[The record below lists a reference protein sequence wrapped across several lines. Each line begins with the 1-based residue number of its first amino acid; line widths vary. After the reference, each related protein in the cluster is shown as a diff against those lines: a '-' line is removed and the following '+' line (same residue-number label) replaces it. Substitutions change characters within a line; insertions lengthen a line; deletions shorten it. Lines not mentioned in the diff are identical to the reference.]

1 MVFSSV
7 WVRTVSAAAAL
18 SLAAVPLAADCTE
31 DAMIVFD
38 GSGSMA
44 ETGFNQIGEPRIFDA
59 RRAMRAVMPQIAPN
73 RRIGLIVYGPGRAT
87 DTCSGIDLKFAPRQD
102 AASSVIDAIEGL
114 QPEGRTAL
122 TNAVGLAA
130 RTLDHTRKPGTIVLV
145 TDGKETCGGQPC
157 RLATELAAE
166 GVATT
171 VHVIGFKVRGE
182 HFGWDNQGVSG
193 YNKTISVAEC
203 LAAETGGE
211 YVNTETVDE
220 LVAAME
226 RTLGCALLY

>member
-1 MVFSSV
+1 MVFSGV
-7 WVRTVSAAAAL
+7 WGRAVAAVALL
-18 SLAAVPLAADCTE
+18 SLAGSMVTADCTE

-44 ETGFNQIGEPRIFDA
+44 EMGFNQIGEPRIFDA
-59 RRAMRAVMPQIAPN
+59 RRAVRIALPQIAPN
-73 RRIGLIVYGPGRAT
+73 RRIGLIVYGPGARSDA
-87 DTCSGIDLKFAPRQD
+87 CSGIDLKFTPRTD
-102 AASSVIDAIEGL
+102 AAAPVIAAIDGL
-114 QPEGRTAL
+114 QPEGQTAL
-122 TNAVGLAA
+122 TEAVDLAA
-130 RTLDHTRKPGTIVLV
+130 RTLDHTRKPSTIVLV
-145 TDGKETCGGQPC
+145 TDGKETCGGQTC
-157 RLATELAAE
+157 ALAAE

-171 VHVIGFKVRGE
+171 VHVIGFKVRGD
-182 HFGWDNQGVSG
+182 HFGWQGRNDYST
-193 YNKTISVAEC
+193 TISVAEC